1 MTSPPASTRVPSPTL
16 PPGALLAMA
25 ALTGLQ
31 VTFQEQDG
39 RLFLWV
45 LDQADPRRWTLT
57 TYTPGQPEYEVYQL
71 GDRFVWDEVT
81 DAYFRWV
88 SWGEPSRDG
97 FGAMLTPDGLRSG
110 WTTYSASF
118 ARTGPDHLGG
128 PEGRGVRPGYAR
140 LRFRRVGLRKD
151 VTGLAFPRASRR
163 SPAPPHAV
171 RGRAQ

>member
-1 MTSPPASTRVPSPTL
+1 
-16 PPGALLAMA
+16 MA

-97 FGAMLTPDGLRSG
+97 FGAMLTPDGLRIWLDDLQRVLREDRARPPG
-110 WTTYSASF
+110 RTRRARRTTWICAPSVP
-118 ARTGPDHLGG
+118 ARGT
-128 PEGRGVRPGYAR
+128 PE
-140 LRFRRVGLRKD
+140 RRDRAGL
-151 VTGLAFPRASRR
+151 S
-163 SPAPPHAV
+163 
-171 RGRAQ
+171 